1 MSVLPRVRTD
11 RFCETIASASEQRI
25 SFDGMPDLTRLTM
38 SVSAKTPH
46 LAATWWS
53 FVVSHGSFQ
62 ASAGAMP
69 ALIMHLSI
77 VAPVP
82 EAHLSFMDA
91 MARLSPVCSF
101 SL

>member
-1 MSVLPRVRTD
+1 VLRRVRTD
-11 RFCETIASASEQRI
+11 SVCETIASASEQRI

-46 LAATWWS
+46 LAATWCS
-53 FVVSHGSFQ
+53 FDGSHGRGQ
-62 ASAGAMP
+62 PSAGSMP

-82 EAHLSFMDA
+82 DAHLSFIEA
-91 MARLSPVCSF
+91 TARLSPVCSF
-101 SL
+101 S